1 MTARSNVRPHRYSS
15 ADSPTHSN
23 PLLHKYLAA
32 VALLISVTSASVLAA
47 QSAPRLRVSDI
58 DTITLRHQSQHIS
71 YGPDSLQFGELR
83 LPEGRGPFPVAI
95 LIHGGCYFSKYATL
109 RNTAA
114 LADALTSAGVA
125 TWNVEYRRYDHP
137 GGGWPGTFSDVAAAA
152 DYVRILG
159 KSHPLDLARV
169 VTVGHSAGGQLALW
183 LAAPPA
189 SAQRLPAQN
198 APLRRES
205 PIKVHGVVALG
216 PITDMAEYQTRQLK
230 SCGNAAIESV
240 LGGLP
245 ATVPDRVRMVSP
257 IELLPLRVPTAL
269 VAGEL
274 DGIAPISSLNAYAT
288 AARLKGD
295 RVQVFT
301 SPGEGHF
308 DVLAPSRA
316 SGKAAIA
323 AALAMLGINK

>member
-1 MTARSNVRPHRYSS
+1 MGSLTQHKHS
-15 ADSPTHSN
+15 AA
-23 PLLHKYLAA
+23 LALFIS
-32 VALLISVTSASVLAA
+32 ALCALSVPA

-58 DTITLRHQSQHIS
+58 DTIALRHEAQRIP
-71 YGPDSLQFGELR
+71 YGSDSLQFGELR
-83 LPEGRGPFPVAI
+83 IPEGRGPFPVVM

-125 TWNVEYRRYDHP
+125 TWNVEYRRYDNP
-137 GGGWPGTFSDVAAAA
+137 GGGWPGTFSDVATAA
-152 DYVRILG
+152 DYVRVLA
-159 KSHPLDLARV
+159 KSHPLDLGRL

-183 LAAPPA
+183 LAAQGA
-189 SAQRLPAQN
+189 SAKSAATRGS
-198 APLRRES
+198 PLYRES

-216 PITDMAEYQTRQLK
+216 PITDMREYQTRQLK

-245 ATVPDRVRMVSP
+245 AEVPDRVRMVSP
-257 IELLPLRVPTAL
+257 IELLPLRVPTVL
-269 VAGEL
+269 VAGDL
-274 DGIAPISSLNAYAT
+274 DGIAPVMSLNAYAT

-295 RVQVFT
+295 RVQIFT

-308 DVLAPSRA
+308 DVLSPSRA
-316 SGKAAIA
+316 SGKAAIT
-323 AALAMLGINK
+323 AALGMLGITK